1 MLGPE
6 SDANWRSQRMRK
18 LERSLS
24 YANVMATIAVFLA
37 LGGGA
42 FAATTGFQ
50 AKDGTIHGCVSK
62 RTHVL
67 TVTKAGKRCARGH
80 VALAFNAKGLPGAR
94 GPAGATGPAGPAG
107 PAGPRGAKGDTGD
120 RGRAGTNGTNGKN
133 GVSLF
138 VSTVNPVANP
148 ATIVNS
154 SGSVSV
160 SRNAAGSYIVTFPQD
175 VSKCVPQVSIGN
187 TSGNTLPAGF
197 AAARADG
204 VTNDNDL
211 DLVDVVTRGTTGT
224 PVDLPFNLS
233 MSCPQAS

>member
-67 TVTKAGKRCARGH
+67 TVIKAGKRCARGH
-80 VALAFNAKGLPGAR
+80 VALAFNAKGLPGAG

-107 PAGPRGAKGDTGD
+107 PAGARGAKGDAGD
-120 RGRAGTNGTNGKN
+120 RGRAGMNGTNGTNGKN
-133 GVSLF
+133 AVSLF
-138 VSTVNPVANP
+138 VSTLEAG
-148 ATIVNS
+148 TIVNS

-160 SRNAAGSYIVTFPQD
+160 SRNAAGSYIVTFPRD
-175 VSKCVPQVSIGN
+175 VSTCVPEVSIGN
-187 TSGNTLPAGF
+187 TSGNTLPGALV
-197 AAARADG
+197 AARADG
-204 VTNDNDL
+204 AINTNAL
-211 DLVDVVTRGTTGT
+211 DLVDVVTRNTAGTA
-224 PVDLPFNLS
+224 VDLPFNLS

>member
-1 MLGPE
+1 
-6 SDANWRSQRMRK
+6 MRK
-18 LERSLS
+18 LGRSLS
-24 YANVMATIAVFLA
+24 YANVMATVAVFLA

-42 FAATTGFQ
+42 FAATTGLT
-50 AKDGTIHGCVSK
+50 AKNGTIHGCVSQHS
-62 RTHVL
+62 HVL
-67 TVTKAGKRCARGH
+67 TVLKAGTRCARGH
-80 VALAFNAKGLPGAR
+80 VALAFNAKGVPGAR
-94 GPAGATGPAGPAG
+94 GPAGATGSAGPAG

-120 RGRAGTNGTNGKN
+120 RGRAGTNGTNGTNGKN

-154 SGSVSV
+154 SGSVSI

>member
-1 MLGPE
+1 
-6 SDANWRSQRMRK
+6 MRK
-18 LERSLS
+18 LGRSLS
-24 YANVMATIAVFLA
+24 YANVMATVAVFLA

-42 FAATTGFQ
+42 FAATSALVTKNGR
-50 AKDGTIHGCVSK
+50 IHACVSK
-62 RTHVL
+62 SSHLL
-67 TVTKAGKRCARGH
+67 TVLKAGQHCDRRH
-80 VALAFNAKGLPGAR
+80 VALTFNAKGVRGAR
-94 GPAGATGPAGPAG
+94 GLAGAIGPTGPAGPAG
-107 PAGPRGAKGDTGD
+107 PAGARGAKGDAGD
-120 RGRAGTNGTNGKN
+120 RGRAGTNGTNGTNGKN
-133 GVSLF
+133 AVSLF

-175 VSKCVPQVSIGN
+175 VSKCVPEVSIGN

-224 PVDLPFNLS
+224 AVDLPFNLS
-233 MSCPQAS
+233 MSCPAPS